1 MANAL
6 ESIKQQL
13 NNYWDSLDKIKKRNL
28 LLMTGLIVLA
38 SILIIVMLSRKEY
51 VVLYSGLTEQEA
63 AEIYTRLKEIN
74 VEPKMDGQTTIL
86 VPKENEAELRMQ
98 MTMEGYPKSG
108 FNYDI
113 YLEGNSFGQTDDA
126 MQKRWIIQLQERLG
140 QSIRVLEGVED
151 AVVTIAM
158 PKSDSFV
165 LRENETPV
173 SASVII
179 LPKRGYEITS
189 EQAKSIEQLIATS
202 VPGLKEEN
210 ISIID
215 HKMNILNA
223 DQATESQLVSNQF
236 QMQQQLEEKI
246 KKEVK
251 DLLEP
256 VFGYGKVKTAVSVRL
271 NFDRKVTESV
281 TFEPVQD
288 DSGIIVSQEILR
300 ERVNNLTTG
309 GIAGETNNTTQYPEN
324 LQNEDSSSQKDHRKI
339 NYEVNEIKEK
349 IEEEQGSIEE
359 LSIAVVI
366 DNDALDLQTIEGVR
380 ELVAT
385 AMGTELDR
393 VAVQSWEFNT
403 DAQQDLIDAIN
414 ELRKDRPW
422 INTTTLMIII
432 SGLVLVIV
440 IMIIVYRNKIARVQE
455 EQEIQ
460 IIDGAVEQS
469 DISEE
474 EEIDLM
480 DIEET
485 QHDKMKKQ
493 IDEFAKKH
501 PEDIA
506 QLLRNWLSED

>member
-1 MANAL
+1 MTNAL

-13 NNYWDSLDKIKKRNL
+13 NNYWDSLDKAKKRNL
-28 LLMTGLIVLA
+28 LLMVGLIVLA
-38 SILIIVMLSRKEY
+38 TILIIVMLTRKEY
-51 VVLYSGLTEQEA
+51 VVLYSGLAEQEA
-63 AEIYTRLKEIN
+63 AEIYTKLKEAN
-74 VEPKMDGQTTIL
+74 AEPKMEGRTTIL
-86 VPKENEAELRMQ
+86 VPKEKEAELRMQ

-113 YLEGNSFGQTDDA
+113 YLEGSSFGQTDDE

-165 LRENETPV
+165 LREKETPV
-173 SASVII
+173 SASVIV
-179 LPKRGYEITS
+179 LPKPGYEITN
-189 EQAKSIEQLIATS
+189 EQAKSIERLIATS

-223 DQATESQLVSNQF
+223 EQATESQLVSNQF

-271 NFDRKVTESV
+271 NFDKRVTESV

-288 DSGIIVSQEILR
+288 DSGIIISQEILR
-300 ERVNNLTTG
+300 ERVNNLTAG
-309 GIAGETNNTTQYPEN
+309 GIAGETDNTTQYPES

-366 DNDALDLQTIEGVR
+366 DSGALDQQTIEGVR

-385 AMGTELDR
+385 AMGTELER

-414 ELRKDRPW
+414 ELRRDRPW
-422 INTTTLMIII
+422 INTTVLMIII
-432 SGLVLVIV
+432 GGLVLAIIIIV
-440 IMIIVYRNKIARVQE
+440 IANRRKLARMQE
-455 EQEIQ
+455 EQEAELI
-460 IIDGAVEQS
+460 
-469 DISEE
+469 EE
-474 EEIDLM
+474 SIEEPEIAEDKEIDLM

-485 QHDKMKKQ
+485 QQDKMKRQ
-493 IDEFAKKH
+493 IEEFAQKH
-501 PEDIA
+501 PEEIA
-506 QLLRNWLSED
+506 QLLRNWLSDD

>member
-1 MANAL
+1 MTNAL

-13 NNYWDSLDKIKKRNL
+13 NNYWDSLDKRRRRYL
-28 LLMTGLIVLA
+28 LLMVGLIILAIVLV
-38 SILIIVMLSRKEY
+38 SVMLNRKEY

-63 AEIYTRLKEIN
+63 AEVYTKLKEMN
-74 VEPKMDGQTTIL
+74 VQPKMEGRTTIL
-86 VPKENEAELRMQ
+86 VPKKDEAELRMQ

-108 FNYDI
+108 FNYDL
-113 YLEGNSFGQTDDA
+113 YLESSSFGQTDDE

-158 PKSDSFV
+158 PRSDSFV
-165 LRENETPV
+165 LREKETPV
-173 SASVII
+173 SASVIV
-179 LPKRGYEITS
+179 LPKKGYEITS

-202 VPGLKEEN
+202 VPGLKKEN

-215 HKMNILNA
+215 HKMNILNEE
-223 DQATESQLVSNQF
+223 QVTESQLVSKQL
-236 QMQQQLEEKI
+236 QMKEQLEDRI

-256 VFGYGKVKTAVSVRL
+256 VFGYGKVKTSVSVRL
-271 NFDRKVTESV
+271 NFDKKVTESV
-281 TFEPVQD
+281 TFEPVLD

-300 ERVNNLTTG
+300 ERVNNITTG
-309 GIAGETNNTTQYPEN
+309 GVAGETDNTTQYPES
-324 LQNEDSSSQKDHRKI
+324 LRDQDSSSQKDHRMI

-349 IEEEQGSIEE
+349 IEEEQGSIEQ

-366 DNDALDLQTIEGVR
+366 DNEELDQQTIEGVR

-393 VAVQSWEFNT
+393 VAVQSWAFNT
-403 DAQQDLIDAIN
+403 DAQQDLIDAIE
-414 ELRKDRPW
+414 ELRRERPR
-422 INTTTLMIII
+422 INTTALMIII
-432 SGLVLVIV
+432 GGLVLVIV
-440 IMIIVYRNKIARVQE
+440 IIAYVNRRRQARLQE
-455 EQEIQ
+455 EAAIM
-460 IIDGAVEQS
+460 AQS
-469 DISEE
+469 LLEEAQTPE

-485 QHDKMKKQ
+485 EQDRMKRQ
-493 IDEFAKKH
+493 LDEFANQH
-501 PEDIA
+501 PEEIA

>member
-1 MANAL
+1 MTNAL

-13 NNYWDSLDKIKKRNL
+13 NNYWDSLDKRRRRYL
-28 LLMTGLIVLA
+28 LLMVGLIILAIVLV
-38 SILIIVMLSRKEY
+38 SVMLNRKEY

-63 AEIYTRLKEIN
+63 AEVYTKLKEMN
-74 VEPKMDGQTTIL
+74 VQSKMEGRTTIL
-86 VPKENEAELRMQ
+86 VPKKDEAELRMQ

-108 FNYDI
+108 FNYDL
-113 YLEGNSFGQTDDA
+113 YLESSSFGQTDDE

-158 PKSDSFV
+158 PRSDSFV
-165 LRENETPV
+165 LREKETPV
-173 SASVII
+173 SASVIV
-179 LPKRGYEITS
+179 LPKKGYEITS

-202 VPGLKEEN
+202 VPGLKKEN

-215 HKMNILNA
+215 HKMNILNEE
-223 DQATESQLVSNQF
+223 QVTESQLVSKQL
-236 QMQQQLEEKI
+236 QMKEQLEDRI

-256 VFGYGKVKTAVSVRL
+256 VFGYGKVKTSVSVRL
-271 NFDRKVTESV
+271 NFDKKVTESV
-281 TFEPVQD
+281 TFEPVLD

-300 ERVNNLTTG
+300 ERVNNITTG
-309 GIAGETNNTTQYPEN
+309 GVAGETDNTTQYPES
-324 LQNEDSSSQKDHRKI
+324 LRDQDSSSQKDHRMI

-349 IEEEQGSIEE
+349 IEEEQGSIEQ

-366 DNDALDLQTIEGVR
+366 DNEELDQQTIEGVR

-393 VAVQSWEFNT
+393 VAVQSWAFNT
-403 DAQQDLIDAIN
+403 DAQQDLIDAIE
-414 ELRKDRPW
+414 ELRRERPR
-422 INTTTLMIII
+422 INTTALMIII
-432 SGLVLVIV
+432 GGLVLVIV
-440 IMIIVYRNKIARVQE
+440 IIAYVNRRRQARLQE
-455 EQEIQ
+455 EAAIM
-460 IIDGAVEQS
+460 AQS
-469 DISEE
+469 LLEEAQTPE

-485 QHDKMKKQ
+485 EQDRMKRQ
-493 IDEFAKKH
+493 LDEFANQH
-501 PEDIA
+501 PEEIA

>member
-13 NNYWDSLDKIKKRNL
+13 NNYWDSLDKVKKRNL

-403 DAQQDLIDAIN
+403 DAHQDLIDAIN

-474 EEIDLM
+474 EEIDHM

>member
-13 NNYWDSLDKIKKRNL
+13 NNYWDSLDKVKKRNL

>member
-13 NNYWDSLDKIKKRNL
+13 NNYWDSLDKVKKRNL

-485 QHDKMKKQ
+485 QHDKMIKQ

>member
-13 NNYWDSLDKIKKRNL
+13 NNYWDSLDKVKKRNL

-474 EEIDLM
+474 EEIDHM